1 MITRMNNCIR
11 NLLNYFESVLH
22 PAGGAGEPAPKTR
35 KKNIKGNS
43 SLFSSPESV
52 NIRGAVMKKQDKLR
66 RNPAP

>member
-11 NLLNYFESVLH
+11 NLLSYFESVIH
-22 PAGGAGEPAPKTR
+22 PAGGSGELAPKPR
-35 KKNIKGNS
+35 KKNFKNNT
-43 SLFSSPESV
+43 SLLSSPESV

>member
-22 PAGGAGEPAPKTR
+22 PAGGSGEPTPKPR
-35 KKNIKGNS
+35 KKNSKTNQP
-43 SLFSSPESV
+43 LFASPESV
-52 NIRGAVMKKQDKLR
+52 NIRGSIAKKQDKLR